1 MRMGTQTVRTK
12 TMNMQRFSLRTSLVI
27 TIVAMGVLALA
38 LVVLSGSVYRNL
50 AVDQQRAAV
59 AQMIQQQAETLLA
72 DLRRE
77 STRLATSIQQEP
89 AFRRSLASSDSV
101 AITKQ
106 LTRELEV
113 LATDTSN
120 VAAIRLLAFDR
131 QLELVGESSLDR
143 PRRSIDGFGCREVL
157 ERVRSR
163 SDGGHIN
170 SASGFCG
177 TGMHPYYAIVVPVVH
192 EKMAGYLQVISDPI
206 RQLSALETIFN
217 MPVRLASTRATL
229 FQSRTWPESDHADRF
244 LLAEYTQELPG
255 TSQTVAIAVA
265 KDLTSFSEKLLNT
278 RYLLIV
284 AAVFITLTAVVIA
297 LMVLQHTALN
307 PLQTLTEQ
315 LRRLRQDKRHLGQRV
330 EIGGNTEVS
339 ELAAGFNDMTT
350 RLKEL
355 YESLEHMAF
364 TDHLTGLPNR
374 MLFHDRLQQA
384 ILGARRD
391 KKPFALFIMDLDH
404 FKDVNDTVGHHVGDV
419 ILQQV
424 GQRLRDKLRKSDTV
438 ARMGGDEFA
447 VLLVTVGEQHAE
459 MAARMLLKALRA
471 PFVVEGQSFEI
482 GASIGIALY
491 PDHGSDVN
499 MLTQHADV
507 AMYAAK
513 NNNSGFAFY
522 SSELNQHMPNRLAL
536 MGELRRAVDC
546 EEFVVYYQPTVAL
559 HTGQLTG
566 MEALTRWKHPEKDI
580 VLPDTFIPLME
591 QSGLIRSLTPWV
603 LNAALQDCHEW
614 HKDGFDVSVSVNLST
629 RDLQDPYI
637 VDTLSDVIAACDG
650 KPDWLELEITESA
663 VMIDPVRAME
673 ALGHIAEM
681 GIRLSIDDF
690 GTGYSSLGYL
700 KKLPVSVLKI
710 DKSFVIGMKDDENDA
725 TIVRSSVDLAHNMG
739 LTVVAEGVENADTF
753 SLLTELGCDAAQGIF
768 ISQPMPAAK
777 VRSWLRGSPWSP
789 GLRN

>member
-1 MRMGTQTVRTK
+1 MNTQG
-12 TMNMQRFSLRTSLVI
+12 FSLRTSLVV
-27 TIVAMGVLALA
+27 TIVAMGLLALA
-38 LVVLSGSVYRNL
+38 LVVLSGSVYRSL

-59 AQMIQQQAETLLA
+59 AQMIRQQTDTLLK
-72 DLRRE
+72 DLQRE
-77 STRLATSIQQEP
+77 SYRVAGLIQQKP
-89 AFRRSLASSDSV
+89 TFRANLASRDATAVRQRLDS
-101 AITKQ
+101 
-106 LTRELEV
+106 ELQALV
-113 LATDTSN
+113 TGANGTVVT
-120 VAAIRLLAFDR
+120 RLLAFDGR
-131 QLELVGESSLDR
+131 FELLGESSLDR
-143 PRRSIDGFGCREVL
+143 RRRGPGALTCPNVL
-157 ERVRSR
+157 ARVRSKK
-163 SDGGHIN
+163 GAMPK
-170 SASGFCG
+170 SAAGGFCE
-177 TGMHPYYAIVVPVVH
+177 TRTLPYYAVVVPVGPEEAV
-192 EKMAGYLQVISDPI
+192 GYLGVIVDPV
-206 RQLSALETIFN
+206 RQLGALEGVLN
-217 MPVRLASTRATL
+217 MPVRLTSRGDTL
-229 FQSRTWPESDHADRF
+229 FQSHTWPQPDKAQRF
-244 LLAEYTQELPG
+244 LVAEYTQEFPG
-255 TSQTVAIAVA
+255 TSKKIEIAVA
-265 KDLTSFSEKLLNT
+265 KDLASFSEKLLNT
-278 RYLLIV
+278 RFLLIV
-284 AAVFITLTAVVIA
+284 VAMFVTLTAVVVA

-307 PLQTLTEQ
+307 PLQALTEQ
-315 LRRLRQDKRHLGQRV
+315 LRKLRQDKRHLGQRV
-330 EIGGNTEVS
+330 EVSGNAEVS

-384 ILGARRD
+384 ILGARRET
-391 KKPFALFIMDLDH
+391 KPFALFIMDLDH

-471 PFVVEGQSFEI
+471 PFIVEGQGFEI

-491 PDHGSDVN
+491 PDHGRDVN
-499 MLTQHADV
+499 TLTQRADV

-522 SSELNQHMPNRLAL
+522 SSELDEHMPNRLAL
-536 MGELRRAVDC
+536 MGELRHAVDR
-546 EEFVVYYQPTVAL
+546 EEFVVYYQPKVDL
-559 HTGQLTG
+559 HSGQLTG
-566 MEALTRWKHPEKDI
+566 LEALTRWRHPEKDI

-603 LNAALQDCHEW
+603 LSAALQDCHDW
-614 HKDGFDVSVSVNLST
+614 HADGFDITVSVNLST

-637 VDTLSDVIAACDG
+637 VDTLCDVIAACDG
-650 KPDWLELEITESA
+650 QPSWLELEITESA
-663 VMIDPVRAME
+663 VMTDPVRAME
-673 ALGHIAEM
+673 ALGDIADM
-681 GIRLSIDDF
+681 GIGLSIDDF

-700 KKLPVSVLKI
+700 KKLPVSVIKI

-725 TIVRSSVDLAHNMG
+725 TIVRSSIDLAHNMG

-753 SLLTELGCDAAQGIF
+753 SLLTSLGCDAAQGIF
-768 ISQPMPAAK
+768 ISRPMPAAK
-777 VRSWLRGSPWSP
+777 LRSWLRGSPWSP